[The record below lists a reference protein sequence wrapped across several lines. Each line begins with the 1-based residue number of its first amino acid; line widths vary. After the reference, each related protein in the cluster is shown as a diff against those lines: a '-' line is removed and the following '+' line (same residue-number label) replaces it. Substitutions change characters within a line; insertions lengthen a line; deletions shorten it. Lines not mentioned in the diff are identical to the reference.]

1 MATDFR
7 ALLADTSDTVER
19 PKALPEAWLIGKIG
33 QHSCGNSRAKQTPFV
48 RFTLLA
54 SELHPQYATDE
65 LRKIVA
71 ALAEPDS
78 TEKPLNEREFAVDA
92 WLTPNSKYRLANF
105 LDRVVGHPNRS
116 LEVRV
121 PETQGVTV
129 MFKVK
134 PRTDE
139 AGKETGF
146 NDVNID
152 DVHPFQYS

>member
-78 TEKPLNEREFAVDA
+78 TKNLSTSVSSPS
-92 WLTPNSKYRLANF
+92 TPGS
-105 LDRVVGHPNRS
+105 PQ
-116 LEVRV
+116 
-121 PETQGVTV
+121 TQ
-129 MFKVK
+129 
-134 PRTDE
+134 
-139 AGKETGF
+139 
-146 NDVNID
+146 NIASRI
-152 DVHPFQYS
+152 FSTE